1 MGVWRRNEDESVD
14 ENRQARVSMSQ
25 EETWRYA
32 RDVRDGK
39 GTDEEKR
46 EKGEKK
52 EREGERGRAED
63 EMKSR
68 CGDMKKA
75 AADGK
80 RLKPAIQTLSELG
93 SGGSPGGSQY
103 GHDTSHT
110 ENKLHDS

>member
-1 MGVWRRNEDESVD
+1 MK
-14 ENRQARVSMSQ
+14 ASMKTDRL
-25 EETWRYA
+25 ELACRKRKHGAMPGTFA
-32 RDVRDGK
+32 MGK
-39 GTDEEKR
+39 GPMKR
-46 EKGEKK
+46 REGRERRR
-52 EREGERGRAED
+52 REGERGRAED